1 MQMLKEVTEWDFPN
15 HIYFVERS
23 KLIAYIK
30 EGTEEVIKLKTPMP
44 FTKTHRKFKVLKRL

>member
-1 MQMLKEVTEWDFPN
+1 MQMLQEVTEWDFPN